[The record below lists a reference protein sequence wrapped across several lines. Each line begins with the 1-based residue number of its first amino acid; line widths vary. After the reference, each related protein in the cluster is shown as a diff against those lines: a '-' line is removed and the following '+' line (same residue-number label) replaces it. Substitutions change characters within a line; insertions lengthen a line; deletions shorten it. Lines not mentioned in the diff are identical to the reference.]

1 MPDTNQ
7 SNYVVIED
15 FLTSE
20 ECKAFYESVM
30 SSSVEDPKPYFRYLH
45 LVHNQDDL
53 DNLPTPWDMGG
64 KIKSLVEYAN
74 NHFIKNYTILGTLK
88 FNRLFGNVMEAG
100 SHLPG
105 HRDEDPNPE
114 GLFDGKKRSFVGSL
128 LLNDD
133 YEGGDL
139 LFSDQNAKV
148 KPKPGTLVLFPGY
161 YTNHGVD
168 FISSGNRVNLLLFFY
183 DMID

>member
-15 FLTSE
+15 FLTPE
-20 ECKAFYESVM
+20 ECKAFYQAVVEDSVD
-30 SSSVEDPKPYFRYLH
+30 DPKPYFKYLH
-45 LVHNQDDL
+45 LVHSEDDV
-53 DNLPTPWDMGG
+53 DGLPSPWNMGG
-64 KIKSLVEYAN
+64 KISSLIEYAN
-74 NHFIKNYTILGTLK
+74 NHFLENYKILGTLK
-88 FNRLFGNVMEAG
+88 FNRLFGNIMQEG

-128 LLNDD
+128 LLNDN
-133 YEGGDL
+133 YEGGEL
-139 LFSDQNAKV
+139 LFSDQNAEL

-161 YTNHGVD
+161 YTNHGVGN
-168 FISSGNRVNLLLFFY
+168 ITSGDRVNLLIFFY
-183 DMID
+183 DMLD